1 MPAADQ
7 HAPPTAMTEK
17 KPEQP
22 KSLPVKLMEEV
33 RGSYVKTALLQKRV
47 REIVRG
53 GRPLYETR
61 ETNPIAIALEEMR
74 RGLIELVSEES

>member
-1 MPAADQ
+1 MND
-7 HAPPTAMTEK
+7 K
-17 KPEQP
+17 KAEQ

-61 ETNPIAIALEEMR
+61 ETNPIAIAFEEMR
-74 RGLIELVSEES
+74 RGLIELVTDDR